1 MRVAVAGAT
10 GCIGSRLVPRLL
22 DAGHT
27 VTALVRDP
35 SAPRA
40 ASLVSAPDVRV
51 VEGDLLTPD
60 GVAGCCRGASVGVY
74 LVHSLGTGPGYA
86 DRDCR
91 AAAAFARAASA
102 AGVDR
107 LVYLGGLG
115 EVDGDGSRDDP
126 GHLRS
131 RRAVESVLGADRFD
145 HRLTTVRAGVVV
157 CPDSLSFRL
166 MRQCAA
172 RLPVALVPPAIET
185 PCQPV
190 AAADVVRCLAAAVG
204 DGTADVVEV
213 GAPRARPYA
222 DLLSTV
228 ADALGTRFAARV
240 VPGMPLSVAALGLAT
255 VTDVPYRTVA
265 PLVESLSTP
274 AVVSDPGP
282 AAALGVDPTSFE
294 TAVDDA
300 LARTGSRVSPRTG
313 Q

>member
-22 DAGHT
+22 AAGHA

-51 VEGDLLTPD
+51 VEGDLLAPE
-60 GVAGCCRGASVGVY
+60 GVAGCCRGADVGVY
-74 LVHSLGTGPGYA
+74 LVHSLGTGPGYE
-86 DRDCR
+86 DRDRR

-115 EVDGDGSRDDP
+115 DVDGDDA
-126 GHLRS
+126 GHLHS
-131 RRAVESVLGADRFD
+131 RRAVESVLGADRHD

-157 CPDSLSFRL
+157 GPDSLSFRL

-190 AAADVVRCLAAAVG
+190 AAADVVRCLAAVVD
-204 DGTADVVEV
+204 DGAADVVEI

-222 DLLSTV
+222 DLLSAV

-240 VPGMPLSVAALGLAT
+240 VPGMPLSVAALGLAA

-274 AVVSDPGP
+274 AVVSDPRP

-294 TAVDDA
+294 TAVDEA
-300 LARTGSRVSPRTG
+300 LTPTGSRVSPRAE

>member
-22 DAGHT
+22 AAGHV

-51 VEGDLLTPD
+51 VEGDLLGPE
-60 GVAGCCRGASVGVY
+60 GVAGCCRGADVGVY

-86 DRDCR
+86 DRDRR

-102 AGVDR
+102 STVDR

-115 EVDGDGSRDDP
+115 DVDGDSDDV
-126 GHLRS
+126 GHLHS
-131 RRAVESVLGADRFD
+131 RRAVESVLGDDRHD

-157 CPDSLSFRL
+157 GPDSLSFRL

-172 RLPVALVPPAIET
+172 RLPVAPVPPAIET

-190 AAADVVRCLAAAVG
+190 AVDDVVRCLAAVVD
-204 DGTADVVEV
+204 DGAADVVEV

-222 DLLSTV
+222 DLLAAV
-228 ADALGTRFAARV
+228 ADALGTRFAVRV
-240 VPGMPLSVAALGLAT
+240 VPGMPLSAAALGLAAA
-255 VTDVPYRTVA
+255 TDVPYRTVA

-274 AVVSDPGP
+274 AVVSDPRP
-282 AAALGVDPTSFE
+282 AAALGVDPTGFE
-294 TAVDDA
+294 TAVDEA
-300 LARTGSRVSPRTG
+300 LAPTGSRVAPRAE